1 MENNC
6 KIVQDL
12 LPTYIENLTSEETT
26 KFIEEHLNTCFECK
40 KVHDNMK
47 ESIKNE
53 EIENTET
60 IKKIKK
66 YKRRI
71 RLIKT
76 IFVLALLAF
85 PIYFIGNTVFKFY
98 VIKNAYVRNTNYK
111 NFESF
116 TVEYYDESVER
127 YENHYTTY
135 YKDDI
140 MKKYYGD
147 DPIEFY
153 DGEKHYFFDNEN
165 MTYWVKEEKVNTTLN
180 IDISILDGME
190 NIIKENGKISNLA
203 ILKFVIFQDD
213 LEIIANSAFREKPY
227 YLVTCNGERIYLD
240 SDTFYAERLIEK
252 ENENGKRRE
261 KAYEYRVRTA
271 NVGWREI
278 QLPDLSK
285 YKLIEK

>member
-26 KFIEEHLNTCFECK
+26 KFIEDHLKNCTDCK
-40 KVHDNMK
+40 IIFDNMK
-47 ESIKNE
+47 ESIEKD
-53 EIENTET
+53 EIENTEI

-66 YKRRI
+66 YKNKI

-76 IFVLALLAF
+76 IFVLIILAL

-98 VIKNAYVRNTNYK
+98 VIKNAYERNTNYK

-116 TVEYYDESVER
+116 TVEYYDENVER

-135 YKDDI
+135 YKNNI

-147 DPIEFY
+147 EPVEFY

-165 MTYWVKEEKVNTTLN
+165 MTYWVKEENVNTNLN

-190 NIIKENGKISNLA
+190 DIIKENGKISNWE
-203 ILKFVIFQDD
+203 ILKFILFQND
-213 LEIIANSAFREKPY
+213 LEIIPNSAFRQKPY
-227 YLVTCNGERIYLD
+227 YLVTCNGECLYLD

-252 ENENGKRRE
+252 ENEKAPE
-261 KAYEYRVRTA
+261 KAYEYRIRTA

-278 QLPDLSK
+278 QIPDLSK
-285 YKLIEK
+285 YTYIEK